1 VIQRKLGTI
10 NPAEA
15 QSTANNAL
23 WMQLGYC
30 YEWAGKPEES
40 KAAFQRALQAFKPT
54 PNAVVGPE
62 ALGAPEF
69 VALTYA
75 GLGDKENALA
85 QAKQAVADYKG
96 DAVNLPPA
104 ETALAQIQARFG
116 DIDAAIAAIP
126 HLLEVP
132 SGITVADLKMNPLWN
147 PLRNDPRFQKLISEH
162 SPDSK

>member
-1 VIQRKLGTI
+1 
-10 NPAEA
+10 
-15 QSTANNAL
+15 
-23 WMQLGYC
+23 
-30 YEWAGKPEES
+30 
-40 KAAFQRALQAFKPT
+40 
-54 PNAVVGPE
+54 
-62 ALGAPEF
+62 

-116 DIDAAIAAIP
+116 DLDAAIAEIP
-126 HLLEVP
+126 HLFEVP

-162 SPDSK
+162 SPNSK